1 MDKENI
7 EAVKEEA
14 VENFGQGSVELA
26 AMNDDDSEIL
36 IHAHDF
42 DHSKGYV
49 FREDASQMQEGLL
62 GSKMNLDVNSSE
74 AESDKE

>member
-49 FREDASQMQEGLL
+49 FREDAS
-62 GSKMNLDVNSSE
+62 
-74 AESDKE
+74 